1 MDAPRHPSDRPIMH
15 SWWQR
20 KRARRVLL
28 TAIMIA
34 ALLAL
39 AFAAG
44 HGIRRTTRATFN
56 SVSLASVQLGTFH
69 DYTPLRAHVMAL
81 NTVYLD
87 VQQGGRVE
95 KVYVQAGDDVTQ
107 GELLVELSNSQLE
120 LDVLEREA
128 RLVESVSELES
139 YQTQLEQNRV
149 ANARAAAAIEYNIIR
164 LRRSLARRKILAA
177 DRAEPLETME
187 QVSDELDYDL
197 KIEPLQQESNRRQ
210 EQLRF
215 DQLPQIEEQLRSLQ
229 QDLHLTHAQLDK
241 LNVRAPMAGR
251 LTAINARAGENRNIG
266 DRLGEIM
273 SDAGFRLNASVDEY
287 YIGRV
292 HKAQQAVVTIRGHDY
307 ALAVT
312 RIYPQ
317 VKDGLFS
324 VDLDFSVAPPADL
337 TPGENVQGRLTLGSD
352 RVALILPIGPFL
364 DRTGGEWVY
373 VVSTDHSFAERR
385 NIKVGRRNA
394 DQLEVLSDLKP
405 GETVLISSYETLGD
419 VDRVVLVH

>member
-20 KRARRVLL
+20 KRARRVLP

-107 GELLVELSNSQLE
+107 GELLVELSNLQLE

-139 YQTQLEQNRV
+139 Y
-149 ANARAAAAIEYNIIR
+149 
-164 LRRSLARRKILAA
+164 
-177 DRAEPLETME
+177 
-187 QVSDELDYDL
+187 
-197 KIEPLQQESNRRQ
+197 
-210 EQLRF
+210 
-215 DQLPQIEEQLRSLQ
+215 
-229 QDLHLTHAQLDK
+229 
-241 LNVRAPMAGR
+241 
-251 LTAINARAGENRNIG
+251 
-266 DRLGEIM
+266 
-273 SDAGFRLNASVDEY
+273 
-287 YIGRV
+287 
-292 HKAQQAVVTIRGHDY
+292 
-307 ALAVT
+307 
-312 RIYPQ
+312 
-317 VKDGLFS
+317 
-324 VDLDFSVAPPADL
+324 
-337 TPGENVQGRLTLGSD
+337 
-352 RVALILPIGPFL
+352 
-364 DRTGGEWVY
+364 
-373 VVSTDHSFAERR
+373 
-385 NIKVGRRNA
+385 
-394 DQLEVLSDLKP
+394 
-405 GETVLISSYETLGD
+405 
-419 VDRVVLVH
+419 